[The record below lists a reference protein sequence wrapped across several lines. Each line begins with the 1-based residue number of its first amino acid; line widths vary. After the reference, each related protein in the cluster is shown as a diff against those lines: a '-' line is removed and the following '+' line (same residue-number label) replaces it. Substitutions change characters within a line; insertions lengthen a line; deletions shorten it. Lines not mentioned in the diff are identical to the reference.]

1 MNSLRLFIC
10 TLAMAATSWVAAETT
25 GDNNS
30 FASLDKDHDG
40 YITLSE
46 AQNDPELLKLWM
58 ILDTD
63 ADGKIEIVE
72 FSAFESEDAP
82 ASFYVPPDDEGAPGA
97 APY

>member
-1 MNSLRLFIC
+1 M
-10 TLAMAATSWVAAETT
+10 LATGLCVAENTENFST
-25 GDNNS
+25 FDG
-30 FASLDKDHDG
+30 LDKNSDG
-40 YITLSE
+40 YISITE
-46 AQNDPELLKLWM
+46 AQGDPDLLKHWVV
-58 ILDTD
+58 LDTD